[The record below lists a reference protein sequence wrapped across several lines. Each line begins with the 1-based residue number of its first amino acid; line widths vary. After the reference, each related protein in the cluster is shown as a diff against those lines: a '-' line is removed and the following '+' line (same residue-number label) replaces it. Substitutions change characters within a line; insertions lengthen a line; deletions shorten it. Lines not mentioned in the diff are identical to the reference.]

1 MKQTSLILAVI
12 ICLLFASFSVSSNE
26 KVKATPSIKEC
37 QLISSKTAMTRAQK
51 KTGGKV
57 VSVKLDKK
65 GKDYVYRVRLLVG
78 EKRIKNISIKACK

>member
-12 ICLLFASFSVSSNE
+12 ICLLFASFSVNSNE

-51 KTGGKV
+51 KNW
-57 VSVKLDKK
+57 
-65 GKDYVYRVRLLVG
+65 R
-78 EKRIKNISIKACK
+78 